1 MFKLSDYHFDL
12 PTELIAKYPANKR
25 SDSRLLLVD
34 KNTGQYQDQQF
45 TDILELLQPN
55 DLLVFNNTKVIPARL
70 FAQKQ
75 TGGQIE
81 ILIERLLDD
90 KNVLAHIR
98 ASKAPKA
105 DSLLLLNQEPIFKV
119 IEKNDSLYQ
128 LQAVHDNVLDLLE
141 QYGQMPLP
149 PYLDREVEASDKERY
164 QTVYAKEQ
172 GSVAAPTAGLHFDE
186 AILQKL
192 QQKNIEFTYV
202 TLHVGAGTFQPVRHD
217 DITQHQ
223 IHHEWL
229 TVSQETCDKIKEAK
243 TKGGRVICVGTTS
256 VRSIESAATAID
268 NIQPYSGDTNIFI
281 YPGYQFKMV
290 DAILTNFHLPK
301 SSLLMLVSAFA
312 GFDNI
317 KKVYEH
323 AVEEKYRF
331 FSYGDAMLL
340 IAQRSSDI

>member
-25 SDSRLLLVD
+25 SDSRLLQLD
-34 KNTGQYQDQQF
+34 KNTGQYQDRQF
-45 TDILELLQPN
+45 TDILDALQPN
-55 DLLVFNNTKVIPARL
+55 DLLIFNNTKVIPARL

-81 ILIERLLDD
+81 ILIERLLDH

-119 IEKNDSLYQ
+119 IEKNDSLYK
-128 LQAVHDNVLDLLE
+128 LQALHDNVLDLLE
-141 QYGQMPLP
+141 LHGQMPLP

-172 GSVAAPTAGLHFDE
+172 GSVAAPTAGLHFDQ
-186 AILQKL
+186 AILEKL
-192 QQKNIEFTYV
+192 QQKNIEFAYV
-202 TLHVGAGTFQPVRHD
+202 TLHVGAGTFQPVRHE

-229 TVSQETCDKIKEAK
+229 TVSKETCEKIKVAK
-243 TKGGRVICVGTTS
+243 AKGGRIICVGTTS
-256 VRSIESAATAID
+256 VRSIESAATVMGDIE
-268 NIQPYSGDTNIFI
+268 PYCGDTDIFI

-317 KKVYEH
+317 KKAYEH
-323 AVEEKYRF
+323 AVEKKYRF

-340 IAQRSSDI
+340 IAHRS